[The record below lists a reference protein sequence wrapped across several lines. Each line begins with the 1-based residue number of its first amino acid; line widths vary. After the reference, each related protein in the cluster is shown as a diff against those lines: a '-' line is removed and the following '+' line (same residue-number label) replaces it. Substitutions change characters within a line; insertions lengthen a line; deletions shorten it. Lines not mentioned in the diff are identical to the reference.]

1 VVGAGIAGLCT
12 AVELAAAGC
21 RVTLLERAAAPGGKL
36 RQNGVNG
43 IHGACGAGDACGA
56 SAPGGASAP
65 AGAAID
71 AGPTVFTLPEV
82 FEQVFRA
89 AGSRLEEHLQLRP
102 LSILARHAW
111 NAGETLDLHA
121 DSERSAAAIRDFAGA
136 AEAAGYLR
144 FCADSRRVYQT
155 LDHSFMRATQP
166 SLGGLIAH
174 AGLRGL
180 PDLFRLR
187 AFSSLWDALG
197 DYFRDPRLRQL
208 FGRYATYC
216 GSSPFSAPATLMLVA
231 HVEQAGVWQIDG
243 GMHALARALH
253 ALLLARGVTVRC
265 ATEVQRVHLHAGRVM
280 ALELA
285 DGERL
290 RVDAAVLTCDAA
302 AVGAGLFGAAA
313 APATPQVSPS
323 QRSLS
328 ALTWTACVPTSGF
341 ELLRHNV
348 FFSGDYAAEFDRI
361 LVQRQLPLQ
370 PTVYVCAQ
378 DREGPAALAAGQPE
392 RLLCLVNAPPTGDT
406 HDFDSEEIAQCLTQT
421 LATLQRCGLRLLAA
435 SDQLQPTSP
444 TDFNRLFPGSGG
456 ALYGQA
462 THGWR
467 ASFRRPGART
477 RIPGL
482 YLAGGSTHPGP
493 GLPMAALS
501 GRNAARCLLQDQGLT
516 AH

>member
-12 AVELAAAGC
+12 ALELAVSGC

-43 IHGACGAGDACGA
+43 ACGAGA
-56 SAPGGASAP
+56 
-65 AGAAID
+65 AAID
-71 AGPTVFTLPEV
+71 AGPTVFTLREV
-82 FEQVFRA
+82 FEQVFRS

-111 NAGETLDLHA
+111 DAGETLDLHA
-121 DSERSAAAIRDFAGA
+121 DSERSAAAIRAFAGPT
-136 AEAAGYLR
+136 EAAGYLR

-155 LDHSFMRATQP
+155 LDHSFMRASQP

-302 AVGAGLFGAAA
+302 AVAAGLFGAAA

-341 ELLRHNV
+341 ALLRHNV

-392 RLLCLVNAPPTGDT
+392 RLLCLVNAPPTGDS
-406 HDFDSEEIAQCLTQT
+406 HDFGSEEIAQCLTQT

-435 SDQLQPTSP
+435 PDQLQPTSP

-501 GRNAARCLLQDQGLT
+501 GRHAAHCLLQDQGLT

>member
-1 VVGAGIAGLCT
+1 VAVVGAGIAGLC
-12 AVELAAAGC
+12 AALELAAQGC
-21 RVTLLERAAAPGGKL
+21 RVTLLERAASPGGKL
-36 RQNGVNG
+36 RHSGSDG
-43 IHGACGAGDACGA
+43 L
-56 SAPGGASAP
+56 
-65 AGAAID
+65 AID
-71 AGPTVFTLPEV
+71 AGPTVFTMREV

-89 AGSRLEEHLQLRP
+89 GGSSLNDHLHLRP
-102 LSILARHAW
+102 LSTLARHAW
-111 NAGETLDLHA
+111 SAGETLDLYA
-121 DSERSAAAIRDFAGA
+121 DPDQSAAAIRDFAGA
-136 AEAAGYLR
+136 AEAHGYLR

-155 LDHSFMRATQP
+155 LDHAFLRVSQP

-180 PDLFRLR
+180 PNLWRLR
-187 AFSSLWDALG
+187 AFTSLWDALG
-197 DYFRDPRLRQL
+197 RYFRDPRLRQL

-231 HVEQAGVWQIDG
+231 HVEQSGVWQIDG
-243 GMHALARALH
+243 GMHGLAAALYALS
-253 ALLLARGVTVRC
+253 LARGVTVRC
-265 ATEVQRVHLHAGRVM
+265 GAEVHRVDVRSGRVV
-280 ALELA
+280 ALQLT

-302 AVGAGLFGAAA
+302 AVGSGLFGAQAA
-313 APATPQVSPS
+313 KAARTVTAA

-328 ALTWTACVPTSGF
+328 ALTWTGCVPTSGF

-348 FFSGDYAAEFDRI
+348 FFSDDYAAEFASI
-361 LVQRQLPLQ
+361 LSERRLPTR
-370 PTVYVCAQ
+370 PTVYLCAQ
-378 DREGPAALAAGQPE
+378 DREATPARARAQPE
-392 RLLCLVNAPPTGDT
+392 RLLCLVNAPPIGDC
-406 HDFDSEEIAQCLTQT
+406 HDYGSLEIAQCLTRT
-421 LATLQRCGLRLLAA
+421 LSTMKRCGLRLLATP
-435 SDQLQPTSP
+435 DQLLPTTP
-444 TDFNRLFPGSGG
+444 TDFNRLYPGSGG

-501 GRNAARCLLQDQGLT
+501 GRHAARCLLQDQGLMPR
-516 AH
+516 

>member
-1 VVGAGIAGLCT
+1 MAVALSSPRPVVAVVGGGIAGLCT
-12 AVELAAAGC
+12 ALELSAAGC
-21 RVTLLERAAAPGGKL
+21 QVTLLERAAATGGKL
-36 RQNGVNG
+36 R
-43 IHGACGAGDACGA
+43 C
-56 SAPGGASAP
+56 GGAP
-65 AGAAID
+65 GAAID
-71 AGPTVFTLPEV
+71 AGPTVFTLREV

-89 AGSRLEEHLQLRP
+89 AGSSLSDHLTLRP
-102 LSILARHAW
+102 LHILARHAW
-111 NAGETLDLHA
+111 SAGETLDLYA
-121 DSERSAAAIRDFAGA
+121 DSARSAQAIRDFAGP
-136 AEAAGYLR
+136 AEADGYLR
-144 FCADSRRVYQT
+144 FCSDSRRVYQT
-155 LDHSFMRATQP
+155 LDQGFMRAPQP

-174 AGLRGL
+174 AGVRGL

-187 AFSSLWDALG
+187 AFRSLWDVLG

-253 ALLLARGVTVRC
+253 ALLLARGATVRC
-265 ATEVQRVHLHAGRVM
+265 ATEVQRVQLHAGRVQ

-285 DGERL
+285 GGERL

-302 AVGAGLFGAAA
+302 AVAAGLFGADA
-313 APATPQVSPS
+313 APAAHPVSS
-323 QRSLS
+323 AERSLS
-328 ALTWTACVPTSGF
+328 ALTWTAHVPTSGF

-348 FFSGDYAAEFDRI
+348 FFSDDYAAEFDRI
-361 LVQRQLPLQ
+361 LTQRRLPLR
-370 PTVYVCAQ
+370 PTVYLCAQ
-378 DREGPAALAAGQPE
+378 DRETPAGIAAGEPE
-392 RLLCLVNAPPTGDT
+392 RLLCLVNAPPIGDS
-406 HDFDSEEIAQCLTQT
+406 HEYGCEEIAQCLTQT
-421 LATLQRCGLRLLAA
+421 LATMQRCGLQLLAA
-435 SDQLQPTSP
+435 PEQLQPTTP

-501 GRNAARCLLQDQGLT
+501 GRNAARCLLQDQGLMT
-516 AH
+516 C